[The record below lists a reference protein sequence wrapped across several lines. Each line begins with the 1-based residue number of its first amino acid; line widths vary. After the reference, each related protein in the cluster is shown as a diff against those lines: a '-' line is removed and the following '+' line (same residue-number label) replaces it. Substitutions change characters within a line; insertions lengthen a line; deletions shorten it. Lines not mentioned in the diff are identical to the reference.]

1 MIRFSNFKNTFIYE
15 ISLALA
21 QQSSITKIFLNGRE
35 LSVTFVTVEYFNFFV
50 FTTTENS
57 LIIVWKLY
65 LSKVVK
71 TVVSFRKDIRLGF
84 QKKGNPLLTQIWLKA
99 FCIQLKILILH
110 KKKIVIYIFDPF
122 WHQIL
127 QKYKVFEVLKKIQ
140 NFFKS
145 NTFRSRGCTY
155 TQEAT
160 KQLAYKTRNVGC

>member
-1 MIRFSNFKNTFIYE
+1 MIRFSNFKNSFIYE

-21 QQSSITKIFLNGRE
+21 QQSSIIKIFLKRTWCNCYGRI
-35 LSVTFVTVEYFNFFV
+35 FQFFV

-84 QKKGNPLLTQIWLKA
+84 KKKGNPLLTQIWLKA